1 MLTFGAASLAGRRA
15 HNEDAWLAL
24 PTAGLFAV
32 ADGMGGLS
40 AGDEASRMAI
50 AAVED
55 AAPTLMAL
63 RGRIADLRKPDA
75 TISLSD
81 LMTRVIEQA
90 NTQIHALGRRR
101 NRVMG
106 TTLTTGLVAGGSVF
120 VAHVGDSRAYR
131 IRAGRS
137 ECLTQDHSVAARRV
151 RQGRLSRDQYG
162 RTSRKNMLYQAVG
175 TNPLVEPD
183 FLEAQLEAGDR
194 LLWCSDGVWEP
205 LGAPELAAL
214 TARPDPRE
222 AAQAIVDA
230 AYSAGSDDNL
240 TAVVVHVAGSAAGPA
255 DWDQALASSPLFAHL
270 AISELRRL
278 APFLRE
284 VMLPT
289 GTDVV
294 VEDSAGDELYLLLD
308 GEVKVTRGGVEL
320 TRLQPPKHFGEI
332 ALAGGQRRSATVC
345 TTAPTRMLV
354 LERTAIDD
362 LIHRHPDVGAR
373 LVMKLLEQLAT
384 RLVSVTDRLVA
395 ATGGDALR

>member
-1 MLTFGAASLAGRRA
+1 MLTFGAASLTGRRA

-90 NTQIHALGRRR
+90 NAQIHALGRER

-120 VAHVGDSRAYR
+120 LAHVGDSRAYR
-131 IRAGRS
+131 IRSGRV

-162 RTSRKNMLYQAVG
+162 RTSRKTMLYQAVG
-175 TNPLVEPD
+175 TNPVVEPD
-183 FLEAQLEAGDR
+183 FLEAQLERDDR
-194 LLWCSDGVWEP
+194 LIWCSDGVWEFV
-205 LGAPELAAL
+205 GAPQLASIA
-214 TARPDPRE
+214 TQADPNE

-230 AYSAGSDDNL
+230 AYDIGSDDNL
-240 TAVVVHVAGSAAGPA
+240 TAVVVHVSGSAAGPA
-255 DWDQALASSPLFAHL
+255 DWDQTLSSSPLFAHL
-270 AISELRRL
+270 DITELRRL

-284 VMLPT
+284 VLMPAHQ
-289 GTDVV
+289 DVV
-294 VEDSAGDELYLLLD
+294 VEGSDGDELYLLLE
-308 GEVKVTRGGVEL
+308 GEVRVTRGDVEL
-320 TRLQPPKHFGEI
+320 THLRPPHHFGEV
-332 ALAGGQRRSATVC
+332 ALAGGHRRSATVR

-354 LERTAIDD
+354 LERTAIYD
-362 LIHRHPDVGAR
+362 LIRRHPDVGAR
-373 LVMKLLEQLAT
+373 LSMKLLEQLAS
-384 RLVSVTDRLVA
+384 RLVSVTERLVA
-395 ATGGDALR
+395 ATDGSTER